1 VELEKGKL
9 HFMDLQDKIEK
20 KNQNGE
26 EPSNI
31 PSEKLKR
38 PPTNHSKKVVRK
50 PGHNSTGKDGN
61 LGKRN
66 PIER

>member
-1 VELEKGKL
+1 
-9 HFMDLQDKIEK
+9 MTLQDKIER

-26 EPSNI
+26 EPSNK
-31 PSEKLKR
+31 PSEKLKN
-38 PPTNHSKKVVRK
+38 PPPANRSKKVNK
-50 PGHNSTGKDGN
+50 KSGFNSTGKDHN